1 MMNEKQLQKVL
12 RTLNQLGYMIFSP
25 EEMGNMKED
34 YLTNDNIFLGEVI
47 ERYLQL
53 DSR

>member
-1 MMNEKQLQKVL
+1 MVEKEIQKMI
-12 RTLNQLGYMIFSP
+12 RTLNQLGYVIFSP